1 MSLLKRL
8 KFGITENVIDKIVNI
23 LFRFFEPILFIN
35 FLGVSYYGEWLVIFT
50 IPAYLLMSDIGY
62 VVIGINQI
70 NMLVERKKYRD
81 ANLIANKTF
90 STILIFNLVF
100 SLLFFL
106 AFFYLNKLGAFNLN
120 SISNEEF
127 NKCLLIFICFI
138 FLSQLNGFLQR
149 LLACI
154 EFYHLEIR
162 LGYIYRIFEILGFA
176 VAMYMGFKAVGIALS
191 LLFVNFI
198 FLFVN
203 YIFLKSRTDL
213 FKFKYDVDFT
223 YIKKHFEKGVFSMAF
238 PIGNA
243 IKNQVTLMVIGSL
256 IGPVAV
262 VITNIYLTISRI
274 PSIYTGLSD
283 GVLKIELAKLY
294 ISKNIAKLKTLFT
307 INLIFTFLFAIGS
320 IFILTFAGQ
329 FLLKFWVGD
338 SVPYI
343 FNVFIIFLIYGIFN
357 CLFISSANIQF
368 STNNFVKIAKLYLV
382 FNFFYIII
390 LFILIKNFGLI
401 GIPVSFLFIELILF
415 LSALN
420 ITMKIINI
428 NFLYIMKSFFSL
440 SILKMV
446 LQKLNVF
453 RN

>member
-8 KFGITENVIDKIVNI
+8 KFGITENVVDKIVNI

-154 EFYHLEIR
+154 EFYHLEV
-162 LGYIYRIFEILGFA
+162 Y
-176 VAMYMGFKAVGIALS
+176 
-191 LLFVNFI
+191 
-198 FLFVN
+198 
-203 YIFLKSRTDL
+203 
-213 FKFKYDVDFT
+213 
-223 YIKKHFEKGVFSMAF
+223 
-238 PIGNA
+238 
-243 IKNQVTLMVIGSL
+243 Q
-256 IGPVAV
+256 
-262 VITNIYLTISRI
+262 
-274 PSIYTGLSD
+274 
-283 GVLKIELAKLY
+283 
-294 ISKNIAKLKTLFT
+294 
-307 INLIFTFLFAIGS
+307 
-320 IFILTFAGQ
+320 
-329 FLLKFWVGD
+329 
-338 SVPYI
+338 
-343 FNVFIIFLIYGIFN
+343 
-357 CLFISSANIQF
+357 
-368 STNNFVKIAKLYLV
+368 
-382 FNFFYIII
+382 
-390 LFILIKNFGLI
+390 
-401 GIPVSFLFIELILF
+401 
-415 LSALN
+415 
-420 ITMKIINI
+420 
-428 NFLYIMKSFFSL
+428 
-440 SILKMV
+440 
-446 LQKLNVF
+446 
-453 RN
+453 